1 MYPVWNRRTKWRKKH
16 AAEMISA
23 KKRQEEVEVMN
34 DMSDQEAEDELYRC
48 HEESFEVKR
57 RRNK

>member
-1 MYPVWNRRTKWRKKH
+1 MCLEWNRRTKWRKKH

-34 DMSDQEAEDELYRC
+34 DMSDQEAEDELYSC

>member
-1 MYPVWNRRTKWRKKH
+1 
-16 AAEMISA
+16 MISA

>member
-1 MYPVWNRRTKWRKKH
+1 MMT
-16 AAEMISA
+16 A

-34 DMSDQEAEDELYRC
+34 DMSDKEEEELY
-48 HEESFEVKR
+48 EYQEDLIEVKR

>member
-1 MYPVWNRRTKWRKKH
+1 
-16 AAEMISA
+16 MISA

-34 DMSDQEAEDELYRC
+34 DMSDHEEDELYKC